1 MATAT
6 LTNALR
12 GVFVSSLKLVVFY
25 ALFSWLVLRFFAV
38 HFVYLLT
45 TAAAVVAVLP
55 AIPVP
60 VVAVPA
66 ILELALLRGQWLNA
80 LILALLYFACYWF
93 VNDLILGEIEPSMPY
108 LTGLGIFGGMYA
120 FTNPLQGVLL
130 GPMLL
135 ALLSVAYNLHA
146 EIVRREFIARPG
158 TPASLLDRSNGGGA
172 LPTAPSLTLVL

>member
-1 MATAT
+1 MATTAF
-6 LTNALR
+6 TNALR

-25 ALFSWLVLRFFAV
+25 AMFSWLVLRFFGV

-45 TAAAVVAVLP
+45 TASAVVAILP
-55 AIPVP
+55 AIPVWMI
-60 VVAVPA
+60 AVPA
-66 ILELALLRGQWLNA
+66 VAELALLRAEWLSA
-80 LILALLYFACYWF
+80 LLLGLLYFLCYWF

-120 FTNPLQGVLL
+120 FKNPLQGVLL

-146 EIVRREFIARPG
+146 EFVRKEFVRPSSASAASGSVAAR
-158 TPASLLDRSNGGGA
+158 
-172 LPTAPSLTLVL
+172 TAGQLMV